1 MPYLNPADR
10 RLSPP
15 ELPVQ
20 FSKKQI
26 SLLDAEVDSL
36 IRTLKARNA
45 FGVTG
50 TGLAAAVLDTGLRV
64 THRDFAG
71 RVPAG
76 RNFTPD
82 NGADPTNFS
91 DGQGHGT
98 NVAGIIAAGAIHVG
112 IAPGAAIV
120 PLKVLRNQNGG
131 SFQWVLEALDWV
143 LAEHANHGIS
153 VVSMSLGDS
162 SNDDDDSVHSM
173 DPVRDRILRLRA
185 LRIPVVVAAGNDY
198 FTFKAEGMGYPA
210 ILTETISVGAVY
222 DASEGP
228 FAYQSGAEAYSTAAD
243 RLTPFS
249 QRLHESTNTRT
260 RTDIFAPGAPVTSS
274 GIDSDEGE
282 SVQQGTS
289 QATPVVT
296 GVVLLMQEFFK
307 RTAGDLP
314 PVDVLVECLRNG
326 AVKIH
331 DGDDEDD
338 NVPHTKKQFLRID
351 AFGALEAVR
360 RKLQHHLFSTQKAF
374 A

>member
-1 MPYLNPADR
+1 MPYLTPSDR
-10 RLSPP
+10 RIEAPP
-15 ELPVQ
+15 RPVQ
-20 FSKKQI
+20 FLKKQI
-26 SLLDAEVDSL
+26 SILDAEVDTL
-36 IRTLKARNA
+36 IRVRKARQA
-45 FGVTG
+45 FGVSG
-50 TGLAAAVLDTGLRV
+50 GGLAAAVLDTGLRV
-64 THRDFAG
+64 THRDFRG

-82 NGADPTNFS
+82 NAGNTGDVS

-98 NVAGIIAAGAIHVG
+98 NVAGIIVANDIHVG
-112 IAPGAAIV
+112 IAPGASVV
-120 PLKVLRNQNGG
+120 PLKVLTNNGGG
-131 SFQWVLEALDWV
+131 SFEWVLEALDWV
-143 LAEHANHGIS
+143 LAEHQNLGIS

-162 SNDDDDSVHSM
+162 SNDTDDSVHSM
-173 DPVRDRILRLRA
+173 DPIRDRVLQLRA

-198 FTFKAEGMGYPA
+198 FKFKAEGMGYPA

-222 DASEGP
+222 DANEGP
-228 FAYQSGAEAYSTAAD
+228 FGYKSGAEAYSTAAD

-260 RTDIFAPGAPVTSS
+260 RIDIFAPGAPITSS
-274 GIDSDEGE
+274 GIDSDDGE

-296 GVVLLMQEFFK
+296 GVVLLIQEFFK
-307 RTAGDLP
+307 RTTGALPSVDL
-314 PVDVLVECLRNG
+314 VVECLRNG

-338 NVPHTKKQFLRID
+338 NVPHTQKQFLRVD